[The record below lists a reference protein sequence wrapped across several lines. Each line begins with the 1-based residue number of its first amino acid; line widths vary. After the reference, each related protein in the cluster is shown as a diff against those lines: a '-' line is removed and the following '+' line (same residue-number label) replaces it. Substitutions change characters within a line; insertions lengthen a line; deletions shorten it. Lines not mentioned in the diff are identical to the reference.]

1 MRLAEKRVNK
11 VAKQL
16 LLIGNLSNKTN
27 YAYSAEE
34 VSQMFAYIKECT
46 STARNRFQANTSGS
60 ETVFTLNQPRV

>member
-27 YAYSAEE
+27 YAYSTEE
-34 VSQMFAYIKECT
+34 VDRIFMYIEECVMV
-46 STARNRFQANTSGS
+46 ARNRFQANTSASASLEISGV
-60 ETVFTLNQPRV
+60 VF

>member
-34 VSQMFAYIKECT
+34 VDRMFKYIEECVAV
-46 STARNRFQANTSGS
+46 ARNRFQANTSGA
-60 ETVFTLNQPRV
+60 ETVFKLKKP